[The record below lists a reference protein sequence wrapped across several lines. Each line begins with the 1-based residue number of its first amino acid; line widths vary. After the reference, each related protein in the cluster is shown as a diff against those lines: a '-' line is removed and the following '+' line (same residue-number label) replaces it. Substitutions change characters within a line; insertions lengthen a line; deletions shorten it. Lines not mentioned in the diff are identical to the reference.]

1 MVDEGQTGQPE
12 QAQNEAQTQEQEQRG
27 QGTVV
32 GALILAILGAFL
44 SFFTVVL
51 ATLLGLVLT
60 IHDTAKWGAPMR
72 NVILQ
77 VAAPTAFVVFFIT
90 LVLMLRRRR

>member
-1 MVDEGQTGQPE
+1 MADEPQAGQPE
-12 QAQNEAQTQEQEQRG
+12 QTQEQVQDQEQERRG

-51 ATLLGLVLT
+51 ITLLGLLLT
-60 IHDTAKWGAPMR
+60 IRDTSQWATPIR
-72 NVILQ
+72 NVIVQ
-77 VAAPTAFVVFFIT
+77 VAGPTALVVFFIT
-90 LVLMLRRRR
+90 LVLMLRRLR